1 MNQLCGVTKNNI
13 FKDSLDCK
21 LYSVPDM
28 KYKFNE
34 LNIVRRRQEDPEEKF
49 KIIRKCNRT

>member
-1 MNQLCGVTKNNI
+1 MNQHCGVTKNHI

-34 LNIVRRRQEDPEEKF
+34 LNIVRRR
-49 KIIRKCNRT
+49 